1 MSNAYSV
8 PTKICFAADIL
19 FYKALDRIKLG
30 LLLIVNINCYFSS
43 KTLSS
48 IFNIEMV
55 KDKTA
60 EEIKQVM
67 NENE

>member
-1 MSNAYSV
+1 MLIAIY
-8 PTKICFAADIL
+8 FL
-19 FYKALDRIKLG
+19 FQ
-30 LLLIVNINCYFSS
+30 
-43 KTLSS
+43 TLSS

-67 NENE
+67 NESKLRTLSNVCPVNQIWK